1 MHFSLHFTRVT
12 VKDLAARLTAALR
25 GGQRSL
31 VCRLTALQMV
41 GQGLSVPIV
50 ARVLDLAESTLYG
63 WVHDF
68 LARGVASLA
77 YRTSPGRP
85 PKLTAAQK
93 ARLRDLLVAGPEAAG
108 YPTGAWNTPLVADL
122 IRREW
127 GVEFNVHYLS
137 ALLASLGFSYQK
149 ARFVSDHLDEERR
162 AAWLNGEWRA
172 VVQRAAAQGALL
184 LFGDEAS
191 FAQWGSLGYTWALRG
206 EQPTVRTCGRRK
218 GYKVWGVVDW
228 FSGWLFTRGQE
239 GRFTAASYC
248 AFLEEVLAQ
257 TTQPI
262 ILVQDGA
269 RYHTAQ
275 VTQAWLAAHAERIEV
290 VQLPSYSPDYNPIE
304 HVWREVKEGTHCAYF
319 ATVAAL
325 VARVEDRLGQ
335 LRGNVAQVQQLLGTP
350 LDAVSPV
357 ARQIPAAA

>member
-1 MHFSLHFTRVT
+1 MDFSLHFTRTT
-12 VKDLAARLTAALR
+12 VKDLTSHLTAALR
-25 GGQRSL
+25 AGHLPL
-31 VCRLTALQMV
+31 VLRLTALQMV
-41 GQGLSVPIV
+41 GQGLRVPAV
-50 ARVLDLAESTLYG
+50 AAALAVAESTLYG

-68 LARGVASLA
+68 LVAGVRSLV

-85 PKLTAAQK
+85 PKLSPAQK
-93 ARLRDLLVAGPEAAG
+93 ARLREVLVAGPEAAG
-108 YPTGAWNTPLVADL
+108 YPTGAWTTPLVADWL
-122 IRREW
+122 RREW
-127 GVEFNVHYLS
+127 GVEFNSHYLS
-137 ALLASLGFSYQK
+137 ALLGGLGFSYQK

-162 AAWLNGEWRA
+162 AVWLQEEWRM
-172 VVQRAAAQGALL
+172 VVQRAAERGALL
-184 LFGDEAS
+184 LLGDEAS

-206 EQPTVRTCGRRK
+206 TQPTVRSCGRRK

-275 VTQAWLAAHAERIEV
+275 VTQEWLAAHAERIEV

-304 HVWREVKEGTHCAYF
+304 HVWRAVKEGTHCAY
-319 ATVAAL
+319 
-325 VARVEDRLGQ
+325 
-335 LRGNVAQVQQLLGTP
+335 
-350 LDAVSPV
+350 
-357 ARQIPAAA
+357 